1 MSHRQVRYNPF
12 CLQKGLFFYMNAGL
26 FVEFHLHCVEKNTQA
41 TTTSL
46 HFKVVS
52 RWPVSCT
59 SLLKMKTIGIV
70 LIVLGLG
77 MLIFR
82 GFSVQTEKKVVDL
95 GPLEVNKKE
104 NKWIGWPV
112 YAGGIA
118 IIAGIIL
125 VATDRKK

>member
-1 MSHRQVRYNPF
+1 
-12 CLQKGLFFYMNAGL
+12 
-26 FVEFHLHCVEKNTQA
+26 
-41 TTTSL
+41 
-46 HFKVVS
+46 
-52 RWPVSCT
+52 
-59 SLLKMKTIGIV
+59 
-70 LIVLGLG
+70 

-118 IIAGIIL
+118 IVAGIIL